1 MNKSEVIFETM
12 VTVKE
17 GSPYLATK
25 SKIQF
30 IMTENEIQLTDPKW
44 KLVIPLCCVFTCIA
58 KPMIDR
64 RTVTSARPIIW
75 NKTMVPIHRSRSTIE
90 IMNNFILIEYSDNNN
105 QRTSLQLI
113 VRKYF
118 LIKSNVGET
127 MRFNETVEKYRL
139 RDKFRKDT
147 MPENEK

>member
-1 MNKSEVIFETM
+1 
-12 VTVKE
+12 
-17 GSPYLATK
+17 
-25 SKIQF
+25 
-30 IMTENEIQLTDPKW
+30 
-44 KLVIPLCCVFTCIA
+44 
-58 KPMIDR
+58 
-64 RTVTSARPIIW
+64 
-75 NKTMVPIHRSRSTIE
+75 MVPIHRSRSTIE